1 MVIVRLLAAG
11 VGLALDAY
19 AERSEARKRAD
30 TEYHG
35 TGYGTL
41 VKFEQD
47 ITNFNAI
54 RNRNN
59 LLGLKS
65 EETRRRRIQRAT
77 ELR

>member
-35 TGYGTL
+35 TGYGL
-41 VKFEQD
+41 
-47 ITNFNAI
+47 
-54 RNRNN
+54 
-59 LLGLKS
+59 S
-65 EETRRRRIQRAT
+65 
-77 ELR
+77 